1 MVVDDPEKVAPR
13 RVNARGRGTGKG
25 ASDAQQRLRAEGV
38 RVSAPLKKTKVPGV
52 YRRGR
57 RYAVLYRDPY
67 GRQRSRAAATL
78 AEARLL
84 KSALTAEVARGEYRA
99 LSGVTFAEYFP
110 EWIASYAGRTS
121 RGFREQTRQ
130 EYKRDLERHALPF
143 FGPLK
148 LAEVEPRDV
157 KRFIGQLIGLGLT
170 SSSVRRR
177 MAPLRALF
185 ATAVEDGLI
194 RSNPTSRI
202 RIPRSPADRPDDQ
215 EPAKALTETELARF
229 LNEVPQEWR
238 LFVEFLAHTG
248 LRFSEA
254 IGLRWSDVDFKAQR
268 LHVRRRLYHG
278 VDAPKSRY
286 GRRDIPLAPRM
297 LDALQQQRRSSNY
310 AEDGD
315 PVFATRAGTPLD
327 YACVYNRVFKPAARR
342 AGLPWAAFHTLRHTC
357 ATMLFRSGLNAK
369 QVQMWLGHHSPAFT
383 LAVYVHLLTDDLP
396 DPDFLDALTQR
407 TDTRRARPSAANAA
421 PVIELAPA
429 RHKRRTAAGFDPG
442 QRKTRLRSSRT

>member
-1 MVVDDPEKVAPR
+1 MVDGIASKKAPR
-13 RVNARGRGTGKG
+13 RRNARGHGTGKDT
-25 ASDAQQRLRAEGV
+25 SDAQKRLRPQGT

-57 RYAVLYRDPY
+57 RYVVLYRDPY

-84 KSALTAEVARGEYRA
+84 KSALTADVARGEYRA
-99 LSGVTFAEYFP
+99 LSGTTFADYLS
-110 EWIASYAGRTS
+110 EWIASYPGRTS

-143 FGPLK
+143 FGPMK

-170 SSSVRRR
+170 SNSVRRR
-177 MAPLRALF
+177 MAPVRALF

-215 EPAKALTETELARF
+215 EPAKALTEQELAR
-229 LNEVPQEWR
+229 LLAETPAEWR

-254 IGLRWSDVDFKAQR
+254 IGLRWGDIDIKGQR

-278 VDAPKSRY
+278 IDAPKSRY
-286 GRRDIPLAPRM
+286 GRRDIPLSPRM
-297 LDALQQQRRSSNY
+297 LGALQHRRATTRYS
-310 AEDGD
+310 AEGD

-327 YACVYNRVFKPAARR
+327 YACMYNRVLKPAARR
-342 AGLPWAAFHTLRHTC
+342 AGVPWAAFHSLRHTC
-357 ATMLFRSGLNAK
+357 ATMLFRNGLNAK

-383 LAVYVHLLTDDLP
+383 LAVYVHLLADDLP
-396 DPDFLDALTQR
+396 DPDFLDNLTHPADQMHAGDSIVAEQAAVVDLVRLQR
-407 TDTRRARPSAANAA
+407 ARRSTRRVA
-421 PVIELAPA
+421 
-429 RHKRRTAAGFDPG
+429 
-442 QRKTRLRSSRT
+442 TRY

>member
-1 MVVDDPEKVAPR
+1 MVDGIADKKAPR
-13 RVNARGRGTGKG
+13 RSNARGRGTGNE
-25 ASDAQQRLRAEGV
+25 ASDAQERLRPQGT

-84 KSALTAEVARGEYRA
+84 KSALTADVARGEYRA
-99 LSGVTFAEYFP
+99 LSGITFAEYLP
-110 EWIASYAGRTS
+110 EWIASYPGRTS

-143 FGPLK
+143 FGPMK

-157 KRFIGQLIGLGLT
+157 KRFIGSLIGLGLT

-177 MAPLRALF
+177 MAPVRALF

-202 RIPRSPADRPDDQ
+202 RIPRSPADRPEDQ
-215 EPAKALTETELARF
+215 EPAKALTEEELAR
-229 LNEVPQEWR
+229 LLAETPAEWQ

-254 IGLRWSDVDFKAQR
+254 IGLRWGDIDVEGQR

-278 VDAPKSRY
+278 IDAPKSRY

-297 LDALQQQRRSSNY
+297 LAALQHRRATTRY
-310 AEDGD
+310 GAESD
-315 PVFATRAGTPLD
+315 PVFTTRAGTPLD
-327 YACVYNRVFKPAARR
+327 YACMYNRVLKPAARR
-342 AGLPWAAFHTLRHTC
+342 AGVSWAAFHTLRHTC
-357 ATMLFRSGLNAK
+357 ATMLFRNGVNAK

-383 LAVYVHLLTDDLP
+383 LAVYVHLLADDLP
-396 DPDFLDALTQR
+396 DPDFLDSLTS
-407 TDTRRARPSAANAA
+407 AKGLKSAAM
-421 PVIELAPA
+421 PA
-429 RHKRRTAAGFDPG
+429 VSEPAIVLDFTRVHRRGRRTTTQA
-442 QRKTRLRSSRT
+442 L

>member
-1 MVVDDPEKVAPR
+1 MVDAIADKRAPR
-13 RVNARGRGTGKG
+13 RRNARGRGTGRS
-25 ASDAQQRLRAEGV
+25 ASDAQERLRPSGA

-57 RYAVLYRDPY
+57 RYVVLYRDPY

-84 KSALTAEVARGEYRA
+84 KSALTADVARGEYRA
-99 LSGVTFAEYFP
+99 LSGVTFAEYLP

-143 FGPLK
+143 FGPMK
-148 LAEVEPRDV
+148 LAEIEPRDI

-170 SSSVRRR
+170 SNSVRRR

-215 EPAKALTETELARF
+215 EPAKALTETELAR
-229 LNEVPQEWR
+229 LLAEVPAEWR

-254 IGLRWSDVDFKAQR
+254 IGLRWGDIDINGQR

-297 LDALQQQRRSSNY
+297 LATLEHCRSSTRY
-310 AEDGD
+310 SAESD

-327 YACVYNRVFKPAARR
+327 YACTYNRVLKPAARR
-342 AGLPWAAFHTLRHTC
+342 AGVPWAAFHTLRHTC
-357 ATMLFRSGLNAK
+357 ATMLFRNGLNAK
-369 QVQMWLGHHSPAFT
+369 QVQTWLGHHSPAFT
-383 LAVYVHLLTDDLP
+383 LAVYVHLLADDLP
-396 DPDFLDALTQR
+396 DPGFLDTLTQ
-407 TDTRRARPSAANAA
+407 
-421 PVIELAPA
+421 
-429 RHKRRTAAGFDPG
+429 AGPPEPM
-442 QRKTRLRSSRT
+442 

>member
-1 MVVDDPEKVAPR
+1 
-13 RVNARGRGTGKG
+13 
-25 ASDAQQRLRAEGV
+25 
-38 RVSAPLKKTKVPGV
+38 VSAPLKKTKVPGV
-52 YRRGR
+52 YRRGG
-57 RYAVLYRDPY
+57 RYAILYRDPY
-67 GRQRSRAAATL
+67 GRQRYRAAATL

-99 LSGVTFAEYFP
+99 LSGVTFAEYLP
-110 EWIASYAGRTS
+110 EWITSYAGRTS

-148 LAEVEPRDV
+148 LAEVEPRDI
-157 KRFIGQLIGLGLT
+157 KRFIGQLIGLGLS

-185 ATAVEDGLI
+185 ATAIEDGLI

-202 RIPRSPADRPDDQ
+202 RIPGSPADRPDDQ
-215 EPAKALTETELARF
+215 EPAKALTETELAR
-229 LNEVPQEWR
+229 LLSEVPREWR

-254 IGLRWSDVDFKAQR
+254 IGLRWADVDIDAQR

-297 LDALQQQRRSSNY
+297 LDALQRQRQSSSH
-310 AEDGD
+310 AEDSD

-327 YACVYNRVFKPAARR
+327 YACVYNRVFKPAVRR
-342 AGLPWAAFHTLRHTC
+342 AGVPWAAFHTLRHTC
-357 ATMLFRSGLNAK
+357 ATMLFRNGLNAK

-383 LAVYVHLLTDDLP
+383 LAVYIHLLSDDLP

-407 TDTRRARPSAANAA
+407 IDTERARPRAANAA
-421 PVIELAPA
+421 PVIVASA
-429 RHKRRTAAGFDPG
+429 RHRRSTAAAS
-442 QRKTRLRSSRT
+442 T

>member
-1 MVVDDPEKVAPR
+1 MS
-13 RVNARGRGTGKG
+13 
-25 ASDAQQRLRAEGV
+25 ASLE
-38 RVSAPLKKTKVPGV
+38 KTKVPGV
-52 YRRGR
+52 YRRGG
-57 RYAVLYRDPY
+57 RYVVLYRDPY
-67 GRQRSRAAATL
+67 GRQRSRAAASL

-99 LSGVTFAEYFP
+99 LSGVTFADYLP
-110 EWIASYAGRTS
+110 EWLQSYAGRTS

-170 SSSVRRR
+170 SNSVRRR
-177 MAPLRALF
+177 LAPVRALF

-202 RIPRSPADRPDDQ
+202 RIPQSPADRPHDQ
-215 EPAKALTETELARF
+215 EPAKALTEHELAR
-229 LNEVPQEWR
+229 LLAEVPEEWR

-254 IGLRWSDVDFKAQR
+254 IGLRWSDVDFEQQR

-297 LDALQQQRRSSNY
+297 LAALQHHQTTTRY
-310 AEDGD
+310 EDYHD
-315 PVFATRAGTPLD
+315 PVFATRTGTPLD
-327 YACVYNRVFKPAARR
+327 YACLYNRVLKPAARR
-342 AGLPWAAFHTLRHTC
+342 AGVPWVAFHTLRHTC
-357 ATMLFRSGLNAK
+357 ATMLFRNGLNAK

-383 LAVYVHLLTDDLP
+383 LAVYIHLLPDDLP
-396 DPDFLDALTQR
+396 DPRFLDTVTQPA
-407 TDTRRARPSAANAA
+407 TGSTGARRGRAPDGVVDLAEVRHARAA
-421 PVIELAPA
+421 
-429 RHKRRTAAGFDPG
+429 R
-442 QRKTRLRSSRT
+442 

>member
-1 MVVDDPEKVAPR
+1 
-13 RVNARGRGTGKG
+13 
-25 ASDAQQRLRAEGV
+25 
-38 RVSAPLKKTKVPGV
+38 
-52 YRRGR
+52 
-57 RYAVLYRDPY
+57 
-67 GRQRSRAAATL
+67 
-78 AEARLL
+78 
-84 KSALTAEVARGEYRA
+84 
-99 LSGVTFAEYFP
+99 
-110 EWIASYAGRTS
+110 
-121 RGFREQTRQ
+121 
-130 EYKRDLERHALPF
+130 
-143 FGPLK
+143 
-148 LAEVEPRDV
+148 
-157 KRFIGQLIGLGLT
+157 
-170 SSSVRRR
+170 
-177 MAPLRALF
+177 MAPLRTLF

-215 EPAKALTETELARF
+215 EPPKALTEAELARL

-254 IGLRWSDVDFKAQR
+254 IGLRWSDLDVNQQR

-327 YACVYNRVFKPAARR
+327 YARVYNRVFKPAARR
-342 AGLPWAAFHTLRHTC
+342 AGVPWVAFHTLRHTC
-357 ATMLFRSGLNAK
+357 ATMLFRNGLNAK

-383 LAVYVHLLTDDLP
+383 LAVYIHLLPDDLP
-396 DPDFLDALTQR
+396 DPDFLDAVTSPRDNL
-407 TDTRRARPSAANAA
+407 S
-421 PVIELAPA
+421 L
-429 RHKRRTAAGFDPG
+429 
-442 QRKTRLRSSRT
+442 